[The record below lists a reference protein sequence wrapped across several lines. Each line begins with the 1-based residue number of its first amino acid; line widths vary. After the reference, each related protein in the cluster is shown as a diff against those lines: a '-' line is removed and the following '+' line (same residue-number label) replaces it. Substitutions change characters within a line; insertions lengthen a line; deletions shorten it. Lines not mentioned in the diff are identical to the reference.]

1 MKIGYV
7 SKFLPEK
14 DGGAI
19 YAERLCQKIPC
30 QVIRIGDLWSDADYK
45 VDLRSLNLGKK
56 LAEIAEKEKL
66 DLIHVQYVPAGQY
79 FGKYTVNMSLVLA
92 MKQKIPVVITF
103 AEVHT
108 NEGKG
113 LREIVLRWLQK
124 MIASRA
130 AAVVAHTPRQAEY
143 LGRHNKKNFNINMGL
158 IQRKL
163 RKRKDK
169 KIIFFGFVS
178 PGKGIEYL
186 IRAMGYLP
194 EYKLLVA
201 GKPTSSKYEK
211 IVRETASRQS
221 NVTLDL
227 RWVPENVKNRYY
239 SEADFAVLPYIW
251 APYQSGPLHDAMS
264 FGQPVVVTRT
274 GGIWEIVQKYG
285 TGIVVPTKS
294 QKALA
299 EAIKKISGS
308 YGKFQQGIIKYQ
320 KDASW
325 EAVGKKHYELY
336 KEVLK
341 SGVSSLQ

>member
-19 YAERLCQKIPC
+19 YAERLCEKIPC
-30 QVIRIGDLWSDADYK
+30 KVVRIGDLWSDADYK
-45 VDLRSLNLGKK
+45 VNLRALNLGKK

-66 DLIHVQYVPAGQY
+66 DLLHVQYVPAGQY
-79 FGKYTVNMSLVLA
+79 FGKYTLNMSLVLA

-108 NEGKG
+108 DEGKG

-124 MIASRA
+124 MIATRA
-130 AAVVAHTPRQAEY
+130 AAVIAHTPKQAEY
-143 LGRHNKKNFNINMGL
+143 LGRHNRKNFNINMGL

-169 KIIFFGFVS
+169 KIICFGFVS

-186 IRAMGYLP
+186 MRAMDYLS

-201 GKPTSSKYEK
+201 GKPTSAQYEK
-211 IVRETASRQS
+211 SVREAAKGRS
-221 NVTLDL
+221 NISIDL
-227 RWVPENVKNRYY
+227 RWVPEDTKSRYY
-239 SEADFAVLPYIW
+239 NEADIVALPYVW

-264 FGQPVVVTRT
+264 FGQPVVITKT
-274 GGIWEIVQKYG
+274 GGIWEIVEKYG
-285 TGIVVPTKS
+285 TGIVVHPKNP
-294 QKALA
+294 KAMA
-299 EAIKKISGS
+299 EAVKKVSAS
-308 YGKFQQGIIKYQ
+308 YGKFQQGIRRYQ
-320 KDASW
+320 KDANW
-325 EAVGKKHYELY
+325 GAVGRKHFELY
-336 KEVLK
+336 KKILK
-341 SGVSSLQ
+341 N